1 MGGFDMREK
10 NTRATQPP
18 GQEHINMNTKE
29 RNEKIEL
36 YGRGYDLLK
45 AALVEVPAEAM
56 YFKPEPQEWS
66 VYEVII
72 HIADSE
78 SNAALRARKL
88 IVEPGGTIMPYNQ
101 PLWADVLNYHEHNF
115 DDALEV
121 TRLARKTTYEL
132 LKRVP
137 EIVFNTH
144 WIKHPEYDE
153 PYTFDKWVDI
163 YSAHIPGHIEQIQNN
178 VKAWKAQ
185 NH

>member
-1 MGGFDMREK
+1 MD
-10 NTRATQPP
+10 A
-18 GQEHINMNTKE
+18 KE
-29 RNEKIEL
+29 RSEKIEL

-45 AALVEVPAEAM
+45 AALAEVPQEAL
-56 YFKPEPQEWS
+56 YFKPEPKEWS

-88 IVEPGGTIMPYNQ
+88 IVEPGGSIMGYNQ
-101 PLWADVLNYHEHNF
+101 PLWAEVLNYHEHNF
-115 DDALEV
+115 EDALEV
-121 TRLARKTTYEL
+121 TRLARKTTYVL

-144 WIKHPEYDE
+144 WILHPEYDS
-153 PYTFDKWVDI
+153 PFTFDTWLNN

-178 VKAWKAQ
+178 VTAWK
-185 NH
+185 NKK